1 MSRSA
6 AAVEAFLEMMAAERG
21 ASPRTLDAYARDL
34 EDLAQALPSGRDLR
48 AADTAD
54 LERYLAQLQTRGFAP
69 ATAARRLSAIKRFY
83 KFLHAERMRPDDPAS
98 SLSGPRRARRLPKVL
113 TEDEVD
119 ALFAA
124 AAVEKG
130 AKGARLRCL
139 VEVLYAAGLRVS
151 ELVGLPANV
160 LRGRERAIVIRGK
173 GGKERLAPL
182 TEAALDAVAAY
193 EPYREAFLPPGPS
206 AARARAERFL
216 FPSKSKQGHLTRE
229 QFAVQL
235 KALAAKAGLAPEKVS
250 PHVLRHAFATHLLA
264 RGADLRVIQTLLGHS
279 DLSTTQIYAHVLD
292 ERLRETVKSAHPL
305 ARKS

>member
-1 MSRSA
+1 MNRSA

-34 EDLAQALPSGRDLR
+34 DDLAAALPAGRDLR
-48 AADTAD
+48 GADTAD
-54 LERYLAQLQTRGFAP
+54 IERYLARLQAKGFAP
-69 ATAARRLSAIKRFY
+69 ATAARRLSAIKRFFR
-83 KFLHAERMRPDDPAS
+83 FLHAERLRGDDPAA

-124 AAVEKG
+124 CADDKG
-130 AKGARLRCL
+130 AKAARLRCL
-139 VEVLYAAGLRVS
+139 LELLYAAGLRVS

-160 LRGRERAIVIRGK
+160 LRGLERTIVIRGK

-182 TEAALDAVAAY
+182 TDAARDAVAAY
-193 EPYREAFLPPGPS
+193 EPYRDAFLPDGPGP
-206 AARARAERFL
+206 ARARAERFL

-235 KALAAKAGLAPEKVS
+235 KALAARAGLPADKVS

-264 RGADLRVIQTLLGHS
+264 RGADLRVIQTLLGHA

-292 ERLRETVKSAHPL
+292 ERLRETVETAHPL
-305 ARKS
+305 ARKP